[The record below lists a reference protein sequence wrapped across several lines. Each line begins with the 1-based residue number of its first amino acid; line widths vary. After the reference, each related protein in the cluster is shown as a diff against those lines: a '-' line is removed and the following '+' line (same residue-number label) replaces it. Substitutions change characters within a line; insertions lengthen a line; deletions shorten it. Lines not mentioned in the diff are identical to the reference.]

1 MTSQINLVDAA
12 LLPTPALIG
21 GRAAA
26 VIVAVALLGV
36 AVHGGMESAQLR
48 AALAAS
54 PAQATLQATS
64 TAIAAADAASAP
76 AGGVAA
82 QTQQLQR
89 NLALRDALA
98 QAHRL
103 PNDSARVLQQ
113 VMAALPESLWLTEI
127 DLRGS
132 QSIRIAGGALDASAL
147 AGFSAGLARIDAL
160 KGTPVLVLQLEP
172 QVRADGAS
180 VDASAD
186 ALATS
191 SSTAAVAATV
201 AAAVAVPTRR
211 ARQPYTFALASG
223 DAAEVPQ

>member
-1 MTSQINLVDAA
+1 MTSQINLVDAS
-12 LLPTPALIG
+12 LLPRPALIN

-26 VIVAVALLGV
+26 AIVGVALVGV
-36 AVHGGMESAQLR
+36 AVHGGIESAQLR
-48 AALAAS
+48 LALATS
-54 PAQATLQATS
+54 PAQA
-64 TAIAAADAASAP
+64 AAVADAASAP
-76 AGGVAA
+76 AGGLVA

-103 PNDSARVLQQ
+103 PDDSARLLQQ
-113 VMAALPESLWLTEI
+113 VMAALPDTLWLTEI

-147 AGFSAGLARIDAL
+147 AGFSASLARIDAL

-172 QVRADGAS
+172 QTRADAAS
-180 VDASAD
+180 VDDSSAASA
-186 ALATS
+186 TPS
-191 SSTAAVAATV
+191 S
-201 AAAVAVPTRR
+201 AAAVAVPMRR

-223 DAAEVPQ
+223 DASAAEVPQ

>member
-26 VIVAVALLGV
+26 VIVGVALLGV
-36 AVHGGMESAQLR
+36 AVHGGTESAQLR

-54 PAQATLQATS
+54 PAQATLQATP
-64 TAIAAADAASAP
+64 TAITAADAASAP
-76 AGGVAA
+76 AGSVTA

-103 PNDSARVLQQ
+103 PDDSARVLQQ

-172 QVRADGAS
+172 QVRADGAL

-191 SSTAAVAATV
+191 SSTAAAAV

>member
-12 LLPTPALIG
+12 LLLKHALID

-26 VIVAVALLGV
+26 VIVGVALLGV
-36 AVHGGMESAQLR
+36 AIHGGMESAQLR
-48 AALAAS
+48 AALAS
-54 PAQATLQATS
+54 SSAQATLQAT
-64 TAIAAADAASAP
+64 AAANAASAP
-76 AGGVAA
+76 AGIGTA

-103 PNDSARVLQQ
+103 PDDSARVLQQ

-147 AGFSAGLARIDAL
+147 ASFSASLARIDAL
-160 KGTPVLVLQLEP
+160 KGTPVLLLQLEP
-172 QVRADGAS
+172 QVRADGAP
-180 VDASAD
+180 VDASAE
-186 ALATS
+186 ASATS
-191 SSTAAVAATV
+191 SSAAAVT
-201 AAAVAVPTRR
+201 AAVAVPVRR